1 MVSLSKISGFVVLAV
16 LQFHPT
22 SGRGVLAQ
30 LSQPSAIV
38 EDIRTTG
45 TAVLEVFDY
54 LSAGQVLQ
62 LGVTD
67 TLVLGYLK
75 SCTRET
81 IIGGRVTVGTLQSTV
96 EGGVVTR
103 EVVECNGGHTKMSVA
118 EAGKSGVSVARAG
131 DEGEWGT
138 EANPIR
144 VYSQTPA
151 FTFSNRVKRLF
162 IQRLHQNASGNTFLV
177 SSAVLDLAQLDHA
190 LARGGIYEATANG
203 VSRVFKVD
211 AYASPGGALVGRLVQ
226 F

>member
-45 TAVLEVFDY
+45 TAVLDVFDY

-75 SCTRET
+75 SCTR
-81 IIGGRVTVGTLQSTV
+81 VST
-96 EGGVVTR
+96 G
-103 EVVECNGGHTKMSVA
+103 
-118 EAGKSGVSVARAG
+118 
-131 DEGEWGT
+131 
-138 EANPIR
+138 
-144 VYSQTPA
+144 
-151 FTFSNRVKRLF
+151 
-162 IQRLHQNASGNTFLV
+162 
-177 SSAVLDLAQLDHA
+177 
-190 LARGGIYEATANG
+190 
-203 VSRVFKVD
+203 
-211 AYASPGGALVGRLVQ
+211 
-226 F
+226 